1 MKFLSNGGEMNDP
14 VKNIHFNSKHVGK
27 MRDFSCKNHVSSDV
41 DGMITQSK
49 RKMQ

>member
-27 MRDFSCKNHVSSDV
+27 MRDFLVKILCPVMSM
-41 DGMITQSK
+41 G
-49 RKMQ
+49 